1 MAAYQAPA
9 GMDQFV
15 ANPNLA
21 TEWLSA
27 HFQPTEVQRTH
38 LFEHVFPELNHVF
51 DILQLFSR
59 QKLVLLRQGLTS
71 IADLP
76 LLGRKTEDIRE
87 LLKGF
92 NSLTEARGGAVFGA
106 VHYARIFGAILWVR
120 DCTRRGQD
128 PVHGDL
134 TPALLADYVEQG
146 QFDRLEDDVEVPDP
160 PKLSENNFLE
170 WEEAMIA
177 KLGTKVGVRDVPLS
191 YVVRRGLPPG
201 RTVEDIQDPAERL
214 IHETTHE
221 GAQYRRDNIAVGQ
234 YIKGVLS
241 GQDATA
247 WVENFVESNDG
258 SEMIL
263 SLIHI

>member
-1 MAAYQAPA
+1 M
-9 GMDQFV
+9 
-15 ANPNLA
+15 
-21 TEWLSA
+21 
-27 HFQPTEVQRTH
+27 
-38 LFEHVFPELNHVF
+38 
-51 DILQLFSR
+51 
-59 QKLVLLRQGLTS
+59 
-71 IADLP
+71 
-76 LLGRKTEDIRE
+76 
-87 LLKGF
+87 
-92 NSLTEARGGAVFGA
+92 FGA
-106 VHYARIFGAILWVR
+106 VHYARILGAILWVR

-160 PKLSENNFLE
+160 PKLSESNFLE
-170 WEEAMIA
+170 WEEAMLA
-177 KLGTKVGVRDVPLS
+177 KLGTKIGVRGVPLS

-201 RTVEDIQDPAERL
+201 RTIDDIQDSAERL

-247 WVENFVESNDG
+247 WVENFIDSNDG
-258 SEMIL
+258 SEMIN
-263 SLIHI
+263 SLRTHFLGASQVEKIIEQARKRRDSAHYVRKAPTPSRSFPLTSSEHLQHSCVMVTKCQQANKYVYYERKSRQTIRRSMRL